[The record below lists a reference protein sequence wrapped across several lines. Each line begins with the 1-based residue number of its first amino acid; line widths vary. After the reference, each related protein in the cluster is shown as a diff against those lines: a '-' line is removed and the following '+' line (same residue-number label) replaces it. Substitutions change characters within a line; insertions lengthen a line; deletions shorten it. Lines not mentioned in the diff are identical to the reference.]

1 MSTAFIKFE
10 PVDEFA
16 TPAVPT
22 EGTFIA
28 LTDESAIGGI
38 DELFRGNKGPYE
50 INNNA
55 LLLEA
60 LADSNTYNIIFQGT
74 DMVGNV
80 GSDTIKYVTYDT
92 KAPTAKIEYETEYIT
107 SLSPKTGTTIK
118 VTFNELQTVAP
129 KMRLF
134 YGGLVSQNS
143 DTSEWGA
150 DIDSTSLIN
159 SQVDNPITLI
169 DSTDDARTWYHVI
182 DSSSVYALSLI
193 HI

>member
-1 MSTAFIKFE
+1 MAFKLDSKAPYFDQFLLADSSYIKNTTLRWYNNEEKMSTAFIKFE
-10 PVDEFA
+10 PVDASA

-22 EGTFIA
+22 EGNFIA
-28 LTDESAIGGI
+28 LTDESATGGVN
-38 DELFRGNKGPYE
+38 ELFRGLLGPYE
-50 INNNA
+50 INNNT
-55 LLLEA
+55 LLVDA

-92 KAPTAKIEYETEYIT
+92 KVPTAKIEYETEYIT

-134 YGGLVSQNS
+134 YGGLVSQSS

-150 DIDSTSLIN
+150 DMD
-159 SQVDNPITLI
+159 
-169 DSTDDARTWYHVI
+169 
-182 DSSSVYALSLI
+182 LSLI